1 MKLNHTKGHWKYE
14 ESTKTIRAQKEN
26 YWLATVDSWD
36 GAVKDEQP
44 DNGKLMAAAPE
55 MYQVLCSLLE
65 WAKGNRGSKD
75 FNPYGVPEVKEAL
88 QAIAKLQGI
97 ENYLDAKT
105 K

>member
-1 MKLNHTKGHWKYE
+1 MKLNNTKGPWKYE
-14 ESTKTIRAQKEN
+14 ESTKTVRTQKEN

-55 MYQVLCSLLE
+55 LLEALCNVLE
-65 WAKGNRGSKD
+65 WAKGNRGAKD
-75 FNPYGVPEVKEAL
+75 FNPYGVPEVRAAL
-88 QAIAKLQGI
+88 ESLAKLQGI
-97 ENYLDAKT
+97 ESYLDAKT